1 MLMSGVTT
9 VVGAFV
15 LALLVATLFWG
26 GSGLVIALPVAL
38 VVLVAAVGMDVR
50 RRRASR
56 LLMDHQRERAEE
68 HKVEFTE
75 RDRETLYSSD

>member
-1 MLMSGVTT
+1 VMSAITT

-15 LALLVATLFWG
+15 LALLVATLLWG
-26 GSGLVIALPVAL
+26 GAGLVIALPVAFVLL
-38 VVLVAAVGMDVR
+38 VVAFGMDIR
-50 RRRASR
+50 RRRASMS
-56 LLMDHQRERAEE
+56 LMHDQRERAKE